1 MMGEISGIKMAKMMK
16 EMGEHE
22 RQVISITHLP
32 QIAAM
37 GGHHYKVYKEDT
49 EDTTLSHIVQLD
61 ENERME
67 ELAHMLSGETLTQA
81 ALDNAK
87 ALLENSKNDR
97 L

>member
-1 MMGEISGIKMAKMMK
+1 MK

-37 GGHHYKVYKEDT
+37 GSHHYKVYKEDT
-49 EDTTLSHIVQLD
+49 EDATLIHIVQLD
-61 ENERME
+61 EDERME

>member
-1 MMGEISGIKMAKMMK
+1 
-16 EMGEHE
+16 
-22 RQVISITHLP
+22 
-32 QIAAM
+32 M